1 MEMPRPGEA
10 HARLR
15 KLVGRWQG
23 RETLYPAP
31 WDPTGGT
38 ATAVVDNRVVL
49 DGFAVVQEYQQSRG
63 SGPNFAGHAVLW
75 WDPAAEQ
82 HVMTW
87 FDAMSGTPTEYR
99 GGFDG
104 DVLTLTSTQARG
116 GVSRCTF
123 DCRSRDRYAFILE
136 VSADGHTWTPS
147 MEGEYR
153 RVRPAGAAA
162 AAATRARRARSSKGA
177 AAAKRRAAAKTTK
190 VRASAKTAAARPR
203 RPASRAAA
211 TRGGRRRR

>member
-1 MEMPRPGEA
+1 MPKPGEA

-15 KLVGRWQG
+15 ILAGHWQG

-31 WDPTGGT
+31 WDAAGGT

-49 DGFAVVQEYQQSRG
+49 DGFALVQEYQQSRA

-75 WDPAAEQ
+75 WDSAAGQ

-104 DVLTLTSTQARG
+104 EVLTLTSAVAQG
-116 GVSRCTF
+116 GFSRCTF
-123 DCRSRDRYAFILE
+123 DCRTPARYQFMLE
-136 VSADGHTWTPS
+136 VSADGQAWTPVLD
-147 MEGEYR
+147 GVYR
-153 RVRPAGAAA
+153 RERSA
-162 AAATRARRARSSKGA
+162 AAATGTRALRVRSAKGA
-177 AAAKRRAAAKTTK
+177 AEKKRRAAAKTTTA
-190 VRASAKTAAARPR
+190 RTRAKTAAARPR
-203 RPASRAAA
+203 RTASRAPG